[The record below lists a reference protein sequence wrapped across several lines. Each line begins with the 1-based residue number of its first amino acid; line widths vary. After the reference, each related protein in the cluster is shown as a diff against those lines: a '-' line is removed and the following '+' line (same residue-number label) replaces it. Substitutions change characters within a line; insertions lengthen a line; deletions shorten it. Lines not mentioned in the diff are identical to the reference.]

1 MYNRD
6 EWLKQ
11 RLGKVTAS
19 RIADLM
25 AKTKSGYS
33 TSRDNYM
40 AQLIV
45 ERMTGTV
52 QESYTNAA
60 MQWGTDNEPNAKAAY
75 IMEIG
80 VPGIVD
86 AGFVSHPSIEMSG
99 ASPDGYVGDHG
110 LLEIKC
116 PNTATHINTLLGY
129 GIDRKYILQMQWQ
142 MECTGRQWC
151 DFVSFDPR
159 MPPELSIK
167 IQQVNRNDDLI
178 ADIKQE
184 VIAFLKEVDEKIN
197 KLKELGQ

>member
-1 MYNRD
+1 MDNRD

-45 ERMTGTV
+45 ERMTGVV

-60 MQWGTDNEPNAKAAY
+60 MQWGVDNEPNAAAAY
-75 IMEIG
+75 EFESG
-80 VPGIVD
+80 NKCELSDFVD
-86 AGFVSHPSIEMSG
+86 HPSIPMCG
-99 ASPDGYVGDHG
+99 ASPDRTVGDDG
-110 LLEIKC
+110 LVEMKC
-116 PNTATHINTLLGY
+116 PNTATHINTLLGD
-129 GIDRKYILQMQWQ
+129 GIDKKYILQMQWQ

-151 DFVSFDPR
+151 DFVSYDPR

-167 IQQVNRNDDLI
+167 IQRVNRDDDLI
-178 ADIKQE
+178 DEIKQE
-184 VIAFLKEVDEKIN
+184 VISFLKEVDEKV
-197 KLKELGQ
+197 KQLEELGQ